1 MDYSLELGAY
11 RTSCRCGGCYIL
23 TEREMEEEGLD
34 TVCCSTCSLAIRVLY
49 QAADSEGEEE
59 GEEKEEE
66 KDGKY

>member
-23 TEREMEEEGLD
+23 TERDMEEEGLD

-49 QAADSEGEEE
+49 RAADTDGEEE
-59 GEEKEEE
+59 GEEEEE